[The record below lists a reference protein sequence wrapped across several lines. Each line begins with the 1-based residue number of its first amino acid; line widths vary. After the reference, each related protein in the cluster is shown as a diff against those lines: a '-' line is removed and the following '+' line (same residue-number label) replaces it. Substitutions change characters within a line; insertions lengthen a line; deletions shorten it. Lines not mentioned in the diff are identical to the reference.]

1 MEFTT
6 WKEIYQISLKNTSG
20 RMDGQ
25 SVENSNMSP
34 GIMVR
39 ERVNPCYLTDSAV
52 IMGMSNNKL
61 RKIIHRNRREGNTAL
76 CLHWNSG
83 SAYLENKMDH
93 IRDIIGRYKPV
104 VIGISEANLRYGID
118 MLEARVNGYDML
130 YLNALNNE
138 NINMSFYHI

>member
-1 MEFTT
+1 MSCVCWLISIHSLGSERKMGSTI
-6 WKEIYQISLKNTSG
+6 WKDFQQISMENIAG
-20 RMDGQ
+20 RMECQYGGKL
-25 SVENSNMSP
+25 NMSQ
-34 GIMVR
+34 GIIAK
-39 ERVNPCYLTDSAV
+39 EWVNPCYLTDSAV

-61 RKIIHRNRREGNTAL
+61 RKIIHGNMRVGNTAL

-118 MLEARVNGYDML
+118 MY
-130 YLNALNNE
+130 
-138 NINMSFYHI
+138 